1 MYQFKSSDCNPLNL
15 TDRCKELFECVQ

>member
-1 MYQFKSSDCNPLNL
+1 MYQFKSNDCNPLNL